1 MAPMSEVVKR
11 GETLALLR
19 RMEVAGALTPT
30 HLDLSER
37 PELGIDT
44 FSAIARFASQVH
56 DGSKFWTGD
65 LLLEAEARWG
75 EAGYQVSAATQRS
88 ERTLQNWVWV
98 CSKVAPS
105 RRRAG
110 LTFTHHYLV
119 AALPP
124 QDQRRWLDR
133 AEAENWSSREL
144 QDAIR
149 AEREIEPVHGAM
161 QDEVSEDCDVVLD
174 SAVDGFHE
182 AVVRCYGED
191 AVVTFK
197 FEALVNP
204 VPGAELLIERGK
216 DERPLS
222 ESGRRAS

>member
-1 MAPMSEVVKR
+1 
-11 GETLALLR
+11 
-19 RMEVAGALTPT
+19 MEVAGALTPT

-119 AALPP
+119 AALAP
-124 QDQRRWLDR
+124 QDQRRWLER
-133 AEAENWSSREL
+133 AESEKWNSVELRQAIQDEREL
-144 QDAIR
+144 E
-149 AEREIEPVHGAM
+149 ERSHASM
-161 QDEVSEDCDVVLD
+161 QEEATEDCDVVLD
-174 SAVDGFHE
+174 ELVAHVRERLAACGYEAE
-182 AVVRCYGED
+182 AVLEVAAD
-191 AVVTFK
+191 VAV
-197 FEALVNP
+197 LRP
-204 VPGAELLIERGK
+204 YPGAELIL
-216 DERPLS
+216 
-222 ESGRRAS
+222 RAGDAK